1 MIETKG
7 KKWIV
12 LKYAVCNVI
21 PDVRHESLSCKTFP
35 YLLIKMINKSRWKIL
50 GVLAVFLLM
59 VWYTIS
65 REERYIQLFDF
76 HFQDEKMTCPVKE
89 IEKKAAQ
96 LISNYTREPPLFLQL
111 KDYFW
116 EKTPS
121 LYELPYGT
129 KGAEEI
135 LLRLLTITSFSL
147 PENIESL
154 KCRRCAVV
162 GNGYRLRNSSMGEVI
177 NKYDIVIR
185 LNNAPVH
192 GYERD
197 VGTKTTMRLFYP
209 ESAHF
214 NPQTDNNP
222 NTLLVLVAFKPMD
235 FLWLETIL
243 HDKKRIRKG
252 FWKQPPLI
260 WNANPKQ
267 VRILNPYFMEVAA
280 AKVLKLPMKHL
291 WKLRE
296 KPTTGLVAITV
307 ALHFCDVVDIAGFGY
322 PSSDDKKQS
331 IHYYEHVTVKSMA
344 SSGHN
349 VSHEALAIKQML
361 ELGLVKNLTYF

>member
-1 MIETKG
+1 MEEAEEKHSTLE
-7 KKWIV
+7 V
-12 LKYAVCNVI
+12 T

-65 REERYIQLFDF
+65 REERYIPLFDF
-76 HFQDEKMTCPVKE
+76 HFQDEKMTCPFKE
-89 IEKKAAQ
+89 VEKKAAQ
-96 LISNYTREPPLFLQL
+96 LIPNYTREPPLFLHL

-116 EKTPS
+116 VKTPS

-129 KGAEEI
+129 KGTEDV
-135 LLRLLTITSFSL
+135 LLRLLAITSYSL
-147 PENIESL
+147 PENFQRL

-162 GNGYRLRNSSMGEVI
+162 GNGYRLRNSSIGEVI

-235 FLWLETIL
+235 FMWMETIL

-296 KPTTGLVAITV
+296 KPTTGLVAITL

-331 IHYYEHVTVKSMA
+331 IHYYEHITVKSMA